1 MSQNT
6 LNQIVAGLFWGL
18 LWTAMI
24 VLVIFLV
31 FPILNLTL
39 ITGIALICVPV
50 GIFLNLRVVEQ
61 PCPKCGTIFKVMPTG
76 SKCPS
81 CGHFVNKN

>member
-1 MSQNT
+1 MLQNS
-6 LNQIVAGLFWGL
+6 LNRIVAGVLWGL
-18 LWTAMI
+18 LWTAI
-24 VLVIFLV
+24 LVLAIFLV
-31 FPILNLTL
+31 FPILNLAL
-39 ITGIALICVPV
+39 VGGIAFLCVLV